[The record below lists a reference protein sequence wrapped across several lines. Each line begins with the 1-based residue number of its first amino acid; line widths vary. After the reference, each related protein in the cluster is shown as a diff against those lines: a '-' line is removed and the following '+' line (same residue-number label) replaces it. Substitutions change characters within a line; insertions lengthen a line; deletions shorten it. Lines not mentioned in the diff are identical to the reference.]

1 MKEKISEQLIRINGK
16 ISNVFRYFENHTSLT
31 VLLLFAVS
39 IIIRFT
45 LTNFNSLLREDAY
58 VYLLKAIEITQ
69 GNFIPIHTHAVGLS
83 LFTSPIFYLFGSNS
97 IFQNMILAHVINIL
111 IASSI
116 IFPLYLLLKKLTN
129 KKITI
134 IGLILF
140 TFYSSLINSASSFLS
155 EPLFTFLFLFS
166 IYFIISSIE
175 KRNHIFLSFLFAGLA
190 YYVRPN
196 GIFIFVILLFTFLF
210 LHYKTIKINY
220 KYLLI
225 GALIFWIVAA
235 PFLFERQDAFGSA
248 FTYGENDKYF
258 VDSYN
263 QVWSN
268 NIENPSLSEYLTTHS
283 FLDIFNKF
291 IIHGFFKILFDFFH
305 QMMTHTYSIL
315 ISPLL
320 ILFFFF
326 GLFKEFFNKKFSP
339 IYFSFIIFIGGLSI
353 VYDIFGTTRHFLVL
367 VPFIIIFS
375 AMGIYE
381 IFKKHELN
389 NILLSSFLVLFI
401 IFSLISPVG
410 LRLLGGTEMPSWGSW
425 AANNIHGKIGI
436 VEGGDLIMMNLPDTH
451 VAGVGQ
457 MDLYAKESNLSVT
470 RPGYFE
476 NLESAMVYFK
486 QIGMTHLAL
495 DDSNIER
502 RPYLKEVYLPK
513 YNDCFTEIY
522 SDKDSN
528 EEWKMTIFKIKWDKY
543 ERDIKNAN

>member
-1 MKEKISEQLIRINGK
+1 
-16 ISNVFRYFENHTSLT
+16 
-31 VLLLFAVS
+31 
-39 IIIRFT
+39 
-45 LTNFNSLLREDAY
+45 
-58 VYLLKAIEITQ
+58 
-69 GNFIPIHTHAVGLS
+69 
-83 LFTSPIFYLFGSNS
+83 
-97 IFQNMILAHVINIL
+97 
-111 IASSI
+111 
-116 IFPLYLLLKKLTN
+116 
-129 KKITI
+129 
-134 IGLILF
+134 
-140 TFYSSLINSASSFLS
+140 
-155 EPLFTFLFLFS
+155 
-166 IYFIISSIE
+166 
-175 KRNHIFLSFLFAGLA
+175 
-190 YYVRPN
+190 
-196 GIFIFVILLFTFLF
+196 
-210 LHYKTIKINY
+210 
-220 KYLLI
+220 
-225 GALIFWIVAA
+225 
-235 PFLFERQDAFGSA
+235 
-248 FTYGENDKYF
+248 
-258 VDSYN
+258 
-263 QVWSN
+263 
-268 NIENPSLSEYLTTHS
+268 
-283 FLDIFNKF
+283 
-291 IIHGFFKILFDFFH
+291 
-305 QMMTHTYSIL
+305 
-315 ISPLL
+315 
-320 ILFFFF
+320 
-326 GLFKEFFNKKFSP
+326 
-339 IYFSFIIFIGGLSI
+339 
-353 VYDIFGTTRHFLVL
+353 
-367 VPFIIIFS
+367 
-375 AMGIYE
+375 MGIYE